1 MKRLPNL
8 DKVLEV
14 QNDEILGAATY
25 VHYFQGP
32 SGFGT
37 SRDFMTNQTELN
49 EIYIKNIQ
57 AGLLIREVLRRAI
70 FNPQVDTD
78 L

>member
-1 MKRLPNL
+1 MKLLPNL

-14 QNDEILGAATY
+14 QNDELLGAATY
-25 VHYFQGP
+25 VPYFEGP

-37 SRDFMTNQTELN
+37 SRDFVTNQTELYK
-49 EIYIKNIQ
+49 IYIKDIQ
-57 AGLLIREVLRRAI
+57 AGLLIREVLRRTI

-78 L
+78 F